1 MFLEIRRFVQESAIC
16 GAAPPPAGDIWWCGV
31 FLRHNDLLL
40 VKTKSKSRHLFYYQG
55 GSEFSRNCLLIC
67 DVSFA
72 QPQSG

>member
-16 GAAPPPAGDIWWCGV
+16 GAAPPPAGDMWWC
-31 FLRHNDLLL
+31 FLRPNDDSE
-40 VKTKSKSRHLFYYQG
+40 VKATSKSHQLFYHQG
-55 GSEFSRNCLLIC
+55 GSEFSLDCLLIC